1 MQTMAIRSIQIEVDD
16 ELFDAITNDKE
27 IQAMGISEFFCQV
40 AKFFL
45 KLKTEYGID
54 MQFERAYSDPRAR
67 EAFDREMKEWIDE
80 QRWIE

>member
-1 MQTMAIRSIQIEVDD
+1 MAMKSIRIEVDD
-16 ELFDAITNDKE
+16 ELFAAIANDKQ
-27 IQAMGISEFFCQV
+27 IQAMGISEFFCRA

-67 EAFDREMKEWIDE
+67 EEVDREMKEWIDE
-80 QRWIE
+80 QVWPE